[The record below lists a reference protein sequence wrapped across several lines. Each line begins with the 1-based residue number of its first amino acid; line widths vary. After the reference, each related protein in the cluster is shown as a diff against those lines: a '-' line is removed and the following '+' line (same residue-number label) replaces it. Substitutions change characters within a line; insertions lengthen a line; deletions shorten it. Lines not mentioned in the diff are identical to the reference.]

1 MWPCLWVLY
10 SIPLVYKSVCVS
22 VLCYFLLLW
31 LYSIIWNQ
39 VLWYFQWCPCC
50 WGFIWLSWVFCAYI
64 WSLRFVLLFLWRMS
78 LWFLLELHWICE
90 AQVIKA
96 QRQKLRFILKV
107 RKTKEVTTGSYIYL
121 SLHGNPISK
130 NLRVRLTDSYLFLFY
145 ISLEFWV

>member
-1 MWPCLWVLY
+1 MSSFPGKFVEDAEFSPMFMFLHLCQKSDYLNLCGRVSGSFILFHW
-10 SIPLVYKSVCVS
+10 SISLFVCVS
-22 VLCYFLLLW
+22 IVLFFLLLW

-39 VLWYFQWCPCC
+39 VWWYLQWYSCC

-96 QRQKLRFILKV
+96 HRQKLVFNLKT
-107 RKTKEVTTGSYIYL
+107 RNEGARSI
-121 SLHGNPISK
+121 GN
-130 NLRVRLTDSYLFLFY
+130 
-145 ISLEFWV
+145 